1 MCATAAVSV
10 ISRTRP
16 GGVGPV
22 LEQGL
27 VERRVQQ
34 RAADRLAGQVDLEL
48 EVGVDLLDP
57 GEQRDRLVD
66 HPAVDVDDLAGALRD
81 VEEALRQHQLVAV
94 DESDQ
99 GLGAVDLAG
108 SDVEDR
114 LQAQRELVV
123 LDRVV
128 DALRP
133 GHPGA
138 GTGLLVLLVPDDHV
152 LVATSLLGVV
162 HGHVGGRDEVLERRV
177 PVADEDDADAGGDPA
192 QHALLRL
199 REQPHPLQDVLA
211 RRTVLLPR
219 RPLGRSTAN
228 SSPPSR
234 ATRSPSRRFSARSPD
249 MAVISSSPTPWP
261 RVSLTSLKWSRSR
274 QQERAARAVG
284 LAVREV
290 PRRLG
295 LEPVPVRE
303 SRERVVLGQV
313 DETLAVRH
321 LRVWSTTWETT
332 SRPSAPWAPTAVLV
346 RDRWQR

>member
-1 MCATAAVSV
+1 MQPSRRWRSAKLSAVCMCATAAVSV

-16 GGVGPV
+16 VGSAPC
-22 LEQGL
+22 LSRAWLSAASE
-27 VERRVQQ
+27 Q
-34 RAADRLAGQVDLEL
+34 RASDRLAGQVDLEL

-108 SDVEDR
+108 ADVEDR

-138 GTGLLVLLVPDDHV
+138 GAGLLVLLVPDDHV
-152 LVATSLLGVV
+152 LVATRLLGVV

-199 REQPHPLQDVLA
+199 REQPDPLQDVLRDEPCCCCVGPRQEHA
-211 RRTVLLPR
+211 RTRR
-219 RPLGRSTAN
+219 RPAGPRGRR
-228 SSPPSR
+228 R
-234 ATRSPSRRFSARSPD
+234 AGSRRGAR
-249 MAVISSSPTPWP
+249 
-261 RVSLTSLKWSRSR
+261 
-274 QQERAARAVG
+274 
-284 LAVREV
+284 
-290 PRRLG
+290 
-295 LEPVPVRE
+295 
-303 SRERVVLGQV
+303 
-313 DETLAVRH
+313 
-321 LRVWSTTWETT
+321 TW
-332 SRPSAPWAPTAVLV
+332 R
-346 RDRWQR
+346 